1 MYFNKLLIANRGEIA
16 VRIIRACR
24 ELGITAVAVYSEAD
38 RAALHVRMADEAHP
52 IGPAPALASY
62 LGVERI
68 VEAALRSGARAV
80 HPGFGFLS
88 ERAPFARACQEA
100 GLVFVGPPPA
110 AIELLGSK
118 IAAKRLAEQAG
129 VPTVPGYLGDDQRPE
144 ILRREAARVGFPLLI
159 KASAGGGGK
168 GMRVVQG
175 LAEFDTALEGAQR
188 EARAAFGDD
197 AIFLERLVQ
206 KPRHVEIQVL
216 ADAHGACVHLFERE
230 CSIQRR
236 HQKIVE
242 ESPSVALT
250 PELRGEIGA
259 AAVRLAL
266 AAGYRNAGTVEFMLD
281 EQGCYYFLE
290 MNTRLQ
296 VEHPVTELV
305 AGVDLVQLQIAIAA
319 GEQLPFR
326 QEQLTQ
332 RGHAIEARVYA
343 EDPSTYL
350 PATGRLAL
358 FAPPAGPGVRNDAGL
373 ESGDEVTVYYDP
385 MLAKLIVHAPDR
397 AAAIARLR
405 RALGDYAVLGVTTN
419 LPLLRAI
426 AAHPAFAAGATHTDF
441 LNTTGLASASFGPP
455 ALPSEA
461 LVAAAIL
468 DFDGNEHGGAAL
480 QNLYGG
486 SSVSAPM
493 MAHDPWAA
501 GPWRLLRDGI
511 RLRYTFDRAEHS
523 ATVSRAA
530 DRWRVEIGETT
541 SVVGV
546 VARQDGWLTL
556 EFDGA
561 RVERFAVAR
570 DGAET
575 LIGWRGD
582 SFRLARAAA
591 LNVDSLGARP
601 GGAASHASLEAP
613 MPGTVVKV
621 LATEGQSVAARQPLL
636 VLEAMKMEHIV
647 AAPYDGVVRKL
658 LCSPGAL
665 VAKGATLVELDQVE
679 PTDRSPT

>member
-1 MYFNKLLIANRGEIA
+1 MYFDKLLIANRGEIA

-24 ELGITAVAVYSEAD
+24 ELGIAAVVVYSEAD
-38 RAALHVRMADEAHP
+38 RAALHVRLADEAHP
-52 IGPAPALASY
+52 IGLAPAVSSY
-62 LGVERI
+62 LSVERV

-80 HPGFGFLS
+80 HPGYGFLS
-88 ERAPFARACQEA
+88 ERAPFARACQAA
-100 GLVFVGPPPA
+100 GLVFIGPPAP

-144 ILRREAARVGFPLLI
+144 MLRREAERVGFPLLI

-168 GMRVVQG
+168 GMRAVQS
-175 LAEFDTALEGAQR
+175 LAEFDAALEGAQR

-197 AIFLERLVQ
+197 AVFLERLVQ
-206 KPRHVEIQVL
+206 QPRHVEIQVL

-250 PELRGEIGA
+250 PELRAQMGA
-259 AAVRLAL
+259 AAVALAQ

-281 EQGCYYFLE
+281 EQGHYYFLE

-305 AGVDLVQLQIAIAA
+305 AGVDLVRLQIAVAA
-319 GEQLPFR
+319 GERLPFR
-326 QEQLTQ
+326 QAELAQ

-343 EDPSTYL
+343 EEPSTYL
-350 PATGRLAL
+350 PATGRVAL
-358 FAPPAGPGVRNDAGL
+358 FAPPAAPGVRNDAGL
-373 ESGDEVTVYYDP
+373 ESGDEVTVHYDP
-385 MLAKLIVHAPDR
+385 MLAKLIVYAPDR
-397 AAAIARLR
+397 AGAIARLR
-405 RALGDYAVLGVTTN
+405 RALDDYTVLGVTTN

-426 AAHPAFAAGATHTDF
+426 AAHPNFAAGATHTDF
-441 LNTTGLASASFGPP
+441 LSETGLAGASFGPP
-455 ALPSEA
+455 APPPEVLA
-461 LVAAAIL
+461 AAAIL
-468 DFDGNEHGGAAL
+468 DLEPRAGGHGGTAL
-480 QNLYGG
+480 HDMYGG
-486 SSVSAPM
+486 SSVSAP
-493 MAHDPWAA
+493 AITHDPWAA
-501 GPWRLLRDGI
+501 GPWQLLRDGI
-511 RLRYTFDRAEHS
+511 RLRYTVDRAEHS
-523 ATVSRAA
+523 ATISRAA
-530 DRWRVEIGETT
+530 DRWRIEVGEAT

-546 VARQDGWLTL
+546 VARQNEWLTL

-561 RVERFAVAR
+561 RIERFAAAR
-570 DGAET
+570 DGAEI

-591 LNVDSLGARP
+591 LSVDALGGRH
-601 GGAASHASLEAP
+601 GGAHGHASLDAP

-621 LATEGQSVAARQPLL
+621 LAEQGQAVAAHQPLI

-647 AAPYDGVVRKL
+647 AAPYDGVVRRL
-658 LCSPGAL
+658 LCAPGAL
-665 VAKGATLVELDQVE
+665 VAKGASLVELDE
-679 PTDRSPT
+679 A